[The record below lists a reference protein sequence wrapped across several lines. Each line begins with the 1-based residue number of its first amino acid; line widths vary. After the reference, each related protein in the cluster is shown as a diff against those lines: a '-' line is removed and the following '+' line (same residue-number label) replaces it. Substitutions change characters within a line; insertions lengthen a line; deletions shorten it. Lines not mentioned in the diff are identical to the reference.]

1 MTGLL
6 LLAFAAGLLAPV
18 NPCGFGLLPAVLTA
32 TAGPTGH
39 QADPGTAGDAGRGL
53 ALRLGGGLR
62 AGLALSVGF
71 TATFTA
77 IAVALTAGLRS
88 VITVVPWLA
97 AALGALLVMVGL
109 ALLAGWHPALRL
121 PTHQPDPH
129 AATGTRRLV
138 AFGAGYAVASA
149 SCTIAVLLAVV
160 TQAAAA
166 TLPGVVAVFTA
177 YAAGSTLL
185 LVTLA
190 VFAAAA
196 ATLLTRVLR
205 RAAPYASRLAG
216 ALLAASGAYLL
227 YYWLPPL
234 LGGIRPGDG
243 GITALAGHTST
254 WISAHQLPVVGT
266 TAAVILTLVA
276 ALTVVG
282 RTGTT
287 DPDQPA
293 PGQPAPG
300 QPAPGQPDSG
310 GSGAGGS
317 GADGSGPVVELLYF
331 EGCPH
336 GTDYLPRL
344 RQLVADTTRAD
355 TTRAGTTP
363 SGTTRAGT
371 TPSGTTPSGT
381 ASSGTAPEH
390 APPEVRTRLITD
402 HEHAQRERFPGSPT
416 VRVNGRDIDP
426 AGAQGAPYA
435 MACRL
440 YPTPDG
446 PSGTPPERWILDA
459 LHAHPDEPTHTAATV
474 DSGDHR

>member
-1 MTGLL
+1 VTGLL
-6 LLAFAAGLLAPV
+6 VLAFTAGLLAPV

-32 TAGPTGH
+32 AAGPAGPAGH
-39 QADPGTAGDAGRGL
+39 QADPGTGTAGGAGRGL

-62 AGLALSVGF
+62 AGVALAVGF

-77 IAVALTAGLRS
+77 IALALTAGLRS

-97 AALGALLVMVGL
+97 AALGAGLGVAGL

-205 RAAPYASRLAG
+205 RVAPYASRLAG

-234 LGGIRPGDG
+234 LGGTRPGDG

-266 TAAVILTLVA
+266 ATTLIAVLALVA
-276 ALTVVG
+276 ALAVVG

-287 DPDQPA
+287 GPDQPA
-293 PGQPAPG
+293 PGG
-300 QPAPGQPDSG
+300 WNLG
-310 GSGAGGS
+310 GSGAGG
-317 GADGSGPVVELLYF
+317 AGPVVELLYF

-344 RQLVADTTRAD
+344 RQLVADTTP
-355 TTRAGTTP
+355 TGTTP
-363 SGTTRAGT
+363 
-371 TPSGTTPSGT
+371 
-381 ASSGTAPEH
+381 SGTAPEH

-402 HEHAQRERFPGSPT
+402 DEHAQRERFPGSPT
-416 VRVNGRDIDP
+416 VRVNGRDVDP

-459 LHAHPDEPTHTAATV
+459 LHAHADEPTHTAATV